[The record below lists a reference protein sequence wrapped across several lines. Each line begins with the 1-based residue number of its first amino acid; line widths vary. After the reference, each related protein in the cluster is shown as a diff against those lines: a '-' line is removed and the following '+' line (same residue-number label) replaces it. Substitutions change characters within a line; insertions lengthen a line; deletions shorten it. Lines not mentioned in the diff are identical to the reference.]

1 MPPPRNQPPGCFW
14 AFFLILGLAIFAIF
28 ALGMILP
35 AARARFVFV
44 ETRCTVLDKR
54 LGAGNDNSWRPEIRI
69 EYQADGRRHD
79 TWTYDAAGVYSND
92 RAAKEAILAGFIQG
106 RQYPCWYD
114 PADPDR
120 AVLVRDLKW
129 WMLMALIPLVFV
141 VVGIAGLIA
150 GRRRRAEQLR
160 VQVSLP
166 AGTAKTF
173 GTLGLTALVGFAV
186 AAVVAFALFFAL
198 ARAGAPP
205 WVLRVGSFAP
215 VVVFFI
221 AVVVLGRRVL
231 AGWVQ
236 RLPSPERR
244 AAKEAAVGSAVR
256 TEAVGSAGRTEEA
269 THTRPHSG
277 PYGPERTARQ
287 KHTTP
292 AAPAAEEW
300 PAVPTLELAPE
311 PATTLAVRLRQD
323 SQKLGCAVAF
333 LIPFTTIWV
342 SVVSAFVVHLAR
354 QHALGQH
361 NWGKTFFLVPF
372 VLVGLG
378 LIVLLCAAAA
388 GLIGRLLTGRVA
400 VELSAHPLEAGGRY
414 EVWAEQGAGA
424 VPLRAVR
431 VRLVCRESARYQ
443 QGTSTYTS
451 TREVYGQDV
460 LSPET
465 NPRGD
470 GLSGGVRRPL
480 EVPAGVMH
488 SFAAANNQVSW
499 FVQVRGRVGLLP
511 LRLAFPVVVYPAGGE
526 RHESA

>member
-14 AFFLILGLAIFAIF
+14 AFFLIIGLAVFAAF
-28 ALGMILP
+28 AWGMILP

-54 LGAGNDNSWRPEIRI
+54 LGAGGDDTWRPEIRI
-69 EYQADGRRHD
+69 EYQVDGRRHD
-79 TWTYDAAGVYSND
+79 TWTYDAAGVYSNG
-92 RAAKEAILAGFIQG
+92 RAAKEAILAGFVQG

-120 AVLVRDLKW
+120 AVLVRSFDW
-129 WMLMALIPLVFV
+129 WMLMALIPLIFV
-141 VVGIAGLIA
+141 VVGAVGLIA
-150 GRRRRAEQLR
+150 GRWRRAEQLR

-173 GTLGLTALVGFAV
+173 GTLGLTALLGFAV
-186 AAVVAFALFFAL
+186 AAVVAFALFFIL
-198 ARAGAPP
+198 ERQGAPP
-205 WVLRVGSFAP
+205 WAVGVGFFAP
-215 VVVFFI
+215 LVVFFI
-221 AVVVLGRRVL
+221 ALPLLGWRVL
-231 AGWVQ
+231 RTWIQ

-244 AAKEAAVGSAVR
+244 AAKQAAVGSAVR
-256 TEAVGSAGRTEEA
+256 TEEVPHS
-269 THTRPHSG
+269 RPHSG
-277 PYGPERTARQ
+277 PYGPERTAREE
-287 KHTTP
+287 HTTP
-292 AAPAAEEW
+292 AAPAGDKPVPPTAEDW
-300 PAVPTLELAPE
+300 PTVPTVELSPE
-311 PATTLAVRLRQD
+311 PATTLAVRLRPD
-323 SQKLGCAVAF
+323 SGKLGCALAF
-333 LIPFTTIWV
+333 LIPFTAVWV
-342 SVVSAFVVHLAR
+342 SIVSVFVVHIAR
-354 QHALGQH
+354 DHARGQH
-361 NWGKTFFLVPF
+361 NWGPTLFLVPF

-378 LIVLLCAAAA
+378 LIMLLCVAAA
-388 GLIGRLLTGRVA
+388 GLVGRLLTGRVA

-414 EVWAEQGAGA
+414 ELWAEQGAGA

-499 FVQVRGRVGLLP
+499 LAQVRGRVGLLP
-511 LRLAFPVVVYPAGGE
+511 VRLAFPVIVYPAGRD